1 MPYKVSLT
9 LLDGE
14 QTHRSEIYQGPTPNL
29 GDRISAAVGNGST
42 FAKVTGIRKNPSK
55 SPGTTVETADT
66 VDAQEL

>member
-1 MPYKVSLT
+1 MPYMVSLT

-29 GDRISAAVGNGST
+29 GDRISAPVGNSST
-42 FAKVTGIRKNPSK
+42 HAKVTGIRKNPSK
-55 SPGTTVETADT
+55 LQETAVEAVVI